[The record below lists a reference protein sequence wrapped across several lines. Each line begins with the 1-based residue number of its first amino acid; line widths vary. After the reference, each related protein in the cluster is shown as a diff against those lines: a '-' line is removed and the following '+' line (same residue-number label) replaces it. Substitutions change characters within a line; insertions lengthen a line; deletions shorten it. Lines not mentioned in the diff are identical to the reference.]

1 MASKTPVWKKILKT
15 LFWLAILLT
24 VTVLASAW
32 FLGAWNLIFPSTEHD
47 TQPPWISDTM
57 GSPAVLVFS
66 KTNSFRHKE
75 GIEAGNIALRE
86 IIIGSG
92 WDLYSTENGAIFN
105 DKDLQRFKTVVFL
118 NASGDML
125 STSQE
130 LAFQSWLE
138 AGGGWIGIHAA
149 GDGSHA
155 GWSWYMENL
164 IGAEFTAHIMGPQFQ
179 RATVV
184 MEAPSHPVVP
194 RLPNVWQHTE
204 EWYSWKQSPRV
215 NGFTVLAAI
224 DETSYIP
231 LQKFLGQERDLS
243 MGDHP
248 IMWANC
254 VGKGRTLYSALGH
267 KAEAFLKAEYRILLE
282 DALRWTMGLKEGGC

>member
-1 MASKTPVWKKILKT
+1 MASKAPLWKKILKI
-15 LFWLAILLT
+15 LFWLVILLAA
-24 VTVLASAW
+24 TVLTFAW
-32 FLGAWNLIFPSTEHD
+32 FSGAWNLIFPSNEHE
-47 TQPPWISDTM
+47 TQPPWISDKM
-57 GSPAVLVFS
+57 GTPAVLIFT
-66 KTNSFRHKE
+66 KTNSFRHIE
-75 GIEAGNIALRE
+75 GIEAGNTALRE
-86 IIIGSG
+86 IIVGSG

-105 DKDLQRFKTVVFL
+105 DEDLQRFDTVVFL
-118 NASGDML
+118 NASGDIL
-125 STSQE
+125 STSQQ
-130 LAFQSWLE
+130 LAFQNWLE

-194 RLPNVWQHTE
+194 RLPNVWTHTE

-224 DETSYIP
+224 DETSYVP
-231 LQKFLGQERDLS
+231 LQKFFGQERDLS

-248 IMWANC
+248 VVWTNC
-254 VGKGRTLYSALGH
+254 VGEGRALYSALGH
-267 KAEAFLKAEYRILLE
+267 KEEAFLKAEYRILLE
-282 DALRWTMGLKEGGC
+282 DALKWTMGLKEGGC